1 MKKWTRFLAAILV
14 FILAFSLMTACNGG
28 NGGNGGGGSS
38 DVGGGDNGGGDNGDN
53 GGNGGGGGAVT
64 PTVSSEQVITQSVAK
79 MEELMDIEGGSA
91 TVKTGFLLP
100 NYSISYQDERLSV
113 LRGSGIGLYCAQYLA
128 DGDRGFADGVIYGDH
143 VSEQGVTASFYAKK
157 TVTDKGVD
165 VVMEMHQQGQDAS
178 PIYIYYEYDYA
189 RQLPLRTTIVSVG
202 EAGTSYNLAVASFDY
217 VENLAYSYNVTLN
230 VTDMAAFKA
239 VLAAKSFD
247 FATFCSYEITRYN
260 FAVLDPAAGTIENY
274 SYMEGQNGENL
285 GTEAQVSALYAT
297 LYAKV
302 KDACVPVDLLDTA
315 SATQKT
321 YYKEMWSYGAG
332 RVGTIQ

>member
-1 MKKWTRFLAAILV
+1 MKKWTKILLAVLV
-14 FILAFSLMTACNGG
+14 FALTLSLFAACNGG
-28 NGGNGGGGSS
+28 NGGAGNEGGGNEGGEAGSA
-38 DVGGGDNGGGDNGDN
+38 
-53 GGNGGGGGAVT
+53 GGGGAVT

-79 MEELMDIEGGSA
+79 MEELMDIENGDA
-91 TVKTGFLLP
+91 VMKTSFVLP
-100 NYSISYQDERLSV
+100 NYSISYQNERLSV
-113 LRGSGIGLYCAQYLA
+113 LRGSGIGLYFAQYLA

-165 VVMEMHQQGQDAS
+165 VVMEMHQQGQGAS
-178 PIYIYYEYDYA
+178 PIYIYFEYDYA

-202 EAGTSYNLAVASFDY
+202 EAGTAYNIAVASFDY

-230 VTDMAAFKA
+230 TTDMAAFKA

-247 FATFCSYEITRYN
+247 FATFCTYEITRYN

-274 SYMEGQNGENL
+274 CYMAGQSGENL
-285 GTEAQVSALYAT
+285 GTEAQASALYAT

-321 YYKEMWSYGAG
+321 YYAEMWSYGAE
-332 RVGTIQ
+332 RVGKIQ